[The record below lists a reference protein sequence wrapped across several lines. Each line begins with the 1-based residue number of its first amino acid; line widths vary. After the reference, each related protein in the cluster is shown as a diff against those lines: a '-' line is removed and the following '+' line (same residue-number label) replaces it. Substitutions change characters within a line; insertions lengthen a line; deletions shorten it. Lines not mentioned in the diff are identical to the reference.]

1 MLDLPTEFLDAIAA
15 RYEVKE
21 MIGRGGMATILLA
34 RDLRY
39 DREVAM
45 KVLTPEQSSSLS
57 EDRFIREIKVLS
69 RLTHPRILPLYDSGH
84 AAGLLYYVMPYVRGE
99 TLQDRVAREQ
109 RLPIQDALRIACQ
122 TAEALDYAH
131 RHAVIHRDIKPS
143 NILLTGQHA
152 LLADFGIARMVG
164 VAGLTAGPLGPGT
177 PEYMSPEQS
186 LPGQEIDGRSDIFSL
201 GVVLYEMLTGRLPF
215 VNASGAFE
223 PTRRFT
229 EPIPSP
235 RSLRPD
241 IPESVTRV
249 TMKALERW
257 PDDRYGSALEFAR
270 ALAEVSGLG
279 WATPTGVTPAD
290 SAIVE
295 GRGGSATSTARK
307 EGAGAI
313 LNTAGAGRMWIAAA
327 VAAALLG
334 VTALVVIA
342 R

>member
-1 MLDLPTEFLDAIAA
+1 MLDLPKEFLAA
-15 RYEVKE
+15 VATRYEVKDV
-21 MIGRGGMATILLA
+21 IGYGGMATIVLA

-45 KVLTPEQSSSLS
+45 KVLLPEQSSSLS

-69 RLTHPRILPLYDSGH
+69 RLNHPRILPLYDSGH

-99 TLQDRVAREQ
+99 TLQGRLAREE

-143 NILLTGQHA
+143 NILLSGPHA

-164 VAGLTAGPLGPGT
+164 AAGLTVGPLGPGT

-186 LPGQEIDGRSDIFSL
+186 LPGQEVDGRSDIFSL
-201 GVVLYEMLTGRLPF
+201 GVVLYEMLTGKLPF
-215 VNASGAFE
+215 VSSTGAFE

-229 EPIPSP
+229 DPAPSP
-235 RSLRPD
+235 RMVRSEV
-241 IPESVTRV
+241 PEPVARV
-249 TMKALERW
+249 VMKALERW
-257 PDDRYGSALEFAR
+257 PDERYGSALEFAR
-270 ALAEVSGLG
+270 ALADVSGLG

-290 SAIVE
+290 NLALD
-295 GRGGSATSTARK
+295 GRNVADGTARK
-307 EGAGAI
+307 AGTSAI
-313 LNTAGAGRMWIAAA
+313 LSTSGPARAWIAAA
-327 VAAALLG
+327 VIAALLG
-334 VTALVVIA
+334 LAAVVVIA